1 MLRGAVEILPLAFS
15 AAAYG
20 LAFGVFSA
28 EAGFSAAEI
37 TLMSITVFA
46 GTSQIAAV
54 DSFSASQA
62 IWGSVL
68 AAAVLNLRYI
78 GIMATMPSILKKAP
92 WFTRLPAIHL
102 TADENWAQTLTARQ
116 SDEKVGVAYHVGAG
130 ATLLAFW
137 IVATCLGNLLGA
149 ALPAWSSAA
158 VGFTFTAA
166 FIGMLA
172 SMLRLP
178 PGTSLVRACKTIVPI
193 FVTFLATLWLAQFP
207 VVADYAILI
216 ASGTGLFVAFSPGLA
231 SKGDDA

>member
-1 MLRGAVEILPLAFS
+1 MLRGALEILPLAFS

-28 EAGFSAAEI
+28 EAGFSAIEI

-54 DSFSASQA
+54 DSFSTSQA

-78 GIMATMPSILKKAP
+78 GIMATMPSILTHTP
-92 WFTRLPAIHL
+92 WLSRILAIHL
-102 TADENWAQTLTARQ
+102 TADENWAQTLTAKQ
-116 SDEKVGVAYHVGAG
+116 QDPSIGVGYHMGAG
-130 ATLLAFW
+130 VTLLLFW
-137 IVATCLGNLLGA
+137 IVATCVGNVLGST
-149 ALPAWSSAA
+149 LPAWSNAA

-172 SMLRLP
+172 GMVKLP
-178 PGTSLVRACKTIVPI
+178 PGARLLDTTRVIMPI
-193 FVTFLATLWLAQFP
+193 FVTFVSTLWLAQLDRDAGRACGEARP
-207 VVADYAILI
+207 VGVV
-216 ASGTGLFVAFSPGLA
+216 SVEV
-231 SKGDDA
+231 

>member
-1 MLRGAVEILPLAFS
+1 MEILPLAFS

-28 EAGFSAAEI
+28 EVGFSAVEI
-37 TLMSITVFA
+37 TLMSVTVFA

-54 DSFSASQA
+54 DSFSTSQA

-78 GIMATMPSILKKAP
+78 GIMATMPPILAKSP
-92 WFTRLPAIHL
+92 WLTRLLAIHL

-116 SDEKVGVAYHVGAG
+116 KDDTVGVAYHLGAG
-130 ATLLAFW
+130 GTLLAFW

-172 SMLRLP
+172 GMVQLP
-178 PGTSLVRACKTIVPI
+178 SGTSLLRAVQTIVPI
-193 FVTFLATLWLAQFP
+193 FVTFTATLWLAHAPIFS
-207 VVADYAILI
+207 DYAILI
-216 ASGTGLFVAFSPGLA
+216 ASGLGLFTSFLPGLTGKEA
-231 SKGDDA
+231 GA

>member
-78 GIMATMPSILKKAP
+78 GIMATMPSILNKAP
-92 WFTRLPAIHL
+92 WVTRLLAIHL

-116 SDEKVGVAYHVGAG
+116 SDAKVGVSYHVGAG
-130 ATLLAFW
+130 GTLLVFW

-158 VGFTFTAA
+158 VGFIHGRFYRDVNRHGAVA
-166 FIGMLA
+166 LWHVAGASLSNNCAHFCDFPGNALA
-172 SMLRLP
+172 
-178 PGTSLVRACKTIVPI
+178 
-193 FVTFLATLWLAQFP
+193 
-207 VVADYAILI
+207 D
-216 ASGTGLFVAFSPGLA
+216 ASPCRF
-231 SKGDDA
+231 

>member
-68 AAAVLNLRYI
+68 AAAVLNLRYV

-137 IVATCLGNLLGA
+137 IVATFLGNLLGA